1 MKDITTVYSITT
13 WLLLKQLFDLS
24 CEACAEKSSENVANQ
39 SGQVKLKFERC
50 YTAG

>member
-39 SGQVKLKFERC
+39 NRQVQ
-50 YTAG
+50 AQI

>member
-24 CEACAEKSSENVANQ
+24 CEACGKELRKFANQ
-39 SGQVKLKFERC
+39 NRPAKLKFERC
-50 YTAG
+50 YTG

>member
-24 CEACAEKSSENVANQ
+24 CSEKVANQ
-39 SGQVKLKFERC
+39 SGQSGSSSNLKDA
-50 YTAG
+50 TQQAKT